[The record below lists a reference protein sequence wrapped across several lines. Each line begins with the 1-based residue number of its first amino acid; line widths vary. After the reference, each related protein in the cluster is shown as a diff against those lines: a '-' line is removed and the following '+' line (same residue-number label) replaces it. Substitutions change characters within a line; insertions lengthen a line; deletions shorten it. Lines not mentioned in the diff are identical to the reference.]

1 MAGQQGRVAASS
13 HPSPRRGPAGPS
25 SAFPSCR
32 QDPTVLSSNIQE
44 YEDEHEDVDEEQEV
58 QGGLRNPIEISSGRM
73 PELTEDAGVGW
84 TPLRLALVQLWDVKL
99 PQLGR

>member
-1 MAGQQGRVAASS
+1 MALTGT
-13 HPSPRRGPAGPS
+13 RRTSS

-58 QGGLRNPIEISSGRM
+58 QEGLRNPIEISSGRM

-99 PQLGR
+99 PQLGRRGGGEGGGGEGE